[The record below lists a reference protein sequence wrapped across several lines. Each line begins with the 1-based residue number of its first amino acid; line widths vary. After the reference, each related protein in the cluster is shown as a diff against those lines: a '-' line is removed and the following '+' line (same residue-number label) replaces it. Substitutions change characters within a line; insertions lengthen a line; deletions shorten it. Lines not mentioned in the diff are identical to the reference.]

1 MLEVYPNCINF
12 MAQGKITVG
21 IDQYS
26 SINGKNIIIKYYDVS
41 KNSFT
46 GLEHTGDTD
55 DVGCSQRVI
64 NHNGRKIGRFKP
76 HPFL

>member
-26 SINGKNIIIKYYDVS
+26 SINGKNIIIKHYDVS

-46 GLEHTGDTD
+46 GLEVYIEIKSMRLRGFNF
-55 DVGCSQRVI
+55 SELK
-64 NHNGRKIGRFKP
+64 HNTTHVSP
-76 HPFL
+76 S